1 MIKRIMLLVAALG
14 CQACGQETIEPYKVD
29 SFAGREIPAAQKKAA
44 QALSIGNA
52 SALTYSDS
60 PYTQAVLCDVATD
73 TVLGPYRNSA
83 QLDQTQQA
91 AMGQLLE
98 LFDKR
103 VQSQARE
110 AQKSASE
117 LAQDRESLAEQF
129 MPTRPAK
136 AKVALACIRE
146 IEGFGDLPG
155 I

>member
-1 MIKRIMLLVAALG
+1 MIKRIMLLGAALA
-14 CQACGQETIEPYKVD
+14 CQACGQETIEPYRID
-29 SFAGREIPAAQKKAA
+29 SSAQREIPAAQKKAA

-52 SALTYSDS
+52 SALAEADS
-60 PYTQAVLCDVATD
+60 AYTQAVLCDVATEA
-73 TVLGPYRNSA
+73 VLGPYRNSA

-91 AMGQLLE
+91 AMGQLLD
-98 LFDKR
+98 LFGKR
-103 VQSQARE
+103 VQAQASE
-110 AQKSASE
+110 AQKSAGE